1 MRNLLYLFSSILILQ
16 IFFTQNV
23 LAERTIT
30 TYQPYYKNYIPNNF
44 NLYQRGAYSSN
55 FYDIN
60 AVENYAFSKTYPRE
74 NILNRLERLE
84 MQAFG
89 TIQDGDIYQ
98 RYENVKSVI
107 LSRPKQNY
115 RTSLL
120 RNLGDYFTGQITG
133 FTPQIQNYSNYNSG
147 FTNIPSSFGHIHES
161 GYSNP
166 WGSRYRVNNYGTGN
180 FSGVRILD

>member
-60 AVENYAFSKTYPRE
+60 AVENYAFSKT
-74 NILNRLERLE
+74 
-84 MQAFG
+84 
-89 TIQDGDIYQ
+89 
-98 RYENVKSVI
+98 
-107 LSRPKQNY
+107 
-115 RTSLL
+115 
-120 RNLGDYFTGQITG
+120 
-133 FTPQIQNYSNYNSG
+133 
-147 FTNIPSSFGHIHES
+147 
-161 GYSNP
+161 
-166 WGSRYRVNNYGTGN
+166 
-180 FSGVRILD
+180 